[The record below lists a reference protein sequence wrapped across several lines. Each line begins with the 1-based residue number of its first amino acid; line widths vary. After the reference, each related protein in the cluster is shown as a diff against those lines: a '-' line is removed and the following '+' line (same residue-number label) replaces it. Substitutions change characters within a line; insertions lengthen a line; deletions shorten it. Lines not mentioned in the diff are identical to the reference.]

1 MSWDSAESVAGEA
14 PPGSPVLGFMHLQ
27 PQRPGVPAPS
37 CGSRATALTCGFP
50 VLSAG
55 VMKCHTERE
64 DGGWA
69 RAGKDGRAHGLSSGS
84 APEPVLSGP
93 YAGASSQAGRDRGL
107 SKSDA
112 GRRREAGREQS
123 RCASPRGAVRISAS
137 GRPPPGADRDGTS
150 MSHAVSLSCT
160 VFATRRL
167 GTSRTH
173 FPWDEAQ
180 TRRYEPR
187 HKRGAVPAA
196 EQGWADPQAA
206 SSVLDAVVGT
216 GTPAPSPARGPPQ
229 ARGQCSPTQSEHH
242 RAEPLADGVTGDRKM
257 STQRNPH
264 LHRSQP
270 FKTHLSFLNPP
281 GPKVPQKWNHICIYA
296 GLDLWIN

>member
-37 CGSRATALTCGFP
+37 CGSGATALTCGFP

-150 MSHAVSLSCT
+150 MSHAVSLSCA

-167 GTSRTH
+167 GTCPAPTFLGTKPRRAGTSLATNAAPFLLQSRAG
-173 FPWDEAQ
+173 P
-180 TRRYEPR
+180 TRKPRPQFWTRSWGQGHQPR
-187 HKRGAVPAA
+187 HRRGVLRKPEGSAPLRK
-196 EQGWADPQAA
+196 A
-206 SSVLDAVVGT
+206 STTGQSPWQMGSRGT
-216 GTPAPSPARGPPQ
+216 GR
-229 ARGQCSPTQSEHH
+229 
-242 RAEPLADGVTGDRKM
+242 
-257 STQRNPH
+257 
-264 LHRSQP
+264 
-270 FKTHLSFLNPP
+270 
-281 GPKVPQKWNHICIYA
+281 
-296 GLDLWIN
+296 